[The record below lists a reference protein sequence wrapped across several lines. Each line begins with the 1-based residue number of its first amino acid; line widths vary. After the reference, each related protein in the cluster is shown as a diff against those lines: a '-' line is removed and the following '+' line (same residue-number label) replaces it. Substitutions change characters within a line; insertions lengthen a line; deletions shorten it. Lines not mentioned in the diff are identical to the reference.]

1 MTFIR
6 HTMLMAQTSRRS
18 TIYLDPE
25 LHRALRL
32 KAAETER
39 SMSDLVNDAI
49 RMALAE
55 DVEDIETFDAR
66 ASEPDLLFETVVRAL
81 KADGKI

>member
-1 MTFIR
+1 MAR
-6 HTMLMAQTSRRS
+6 HTMLMTQTSRRS